1 MILPE
6 IFSNPSMRAV
16 IESEVVS
23 MKEMKKHL
31 NIIELVEHGEGIYTK
46 ANGSKKQVYYL
57 VLEIASGGELFDY
70 ISETG
75 NFNEKLARYYF
86 K

>member
-1 MILPE
+1 
-6 IFSNPSMRAV
+6 MRAV
-16 IESEVVS
+16 IEAEVAS

-31 NIIELVEHGEGIYTK
+31 NIIELIEHGEGTYTK
-46 ANGSKKQVYYL
+46 DNGKSKQVYYL

-75 NFNEKLARYYF
+75 NFNERIARFYF

>member
-1 MILPE
+1 
-6 IFSNPSMRAV
+6 
-16 IESEVVS
+16 

-31 NIIELVEHGEGIYTK
+31 NIIELIEHGTGTYTK
-46 ANGSKKQVYYL
+46 ANGNKKEVYYL

-75 NFNEKLARYYF
+75 NFEERFARFYF